1 MRDTARKVLGVSSKQ
16 RKEDKETWWWD
27 EEVQESIRKKRLA
40 KKRWDIQRDEESK
53 QEYKEMRRE
62 AKKEVAKA
70 KSKAYD
76 ELYEGLDTKEGEKT
90 LYRLARQ
97 IHQAGK
103 DVQQVRMMK
112 DKDGNVMTDEESVLR
127 IWKEYYMGLMNEEN
141 ERERRENDGERV
153 NLEVESVSKEEVM
166 ENMQRMKNGKA
177 VGPDDIPVEVWKCL
191 GESALK
197 FLTKLY
203 NRTMESERMPEEW
216 RDSVLIPIFKNK
228 GDVQSCS
235 NYRGIKLISHT
246 MKLWERIV
254 EKRLRRD
261 LKFSNQQYGFMPG
274 KSTTDALFAL
284 RVLMEKYREG
294 QKELHCVFVDLEKAY
309 DKVPRE
315 EVWYCMRKSGLAEKY
330 VRIVQ
335 DMYDGSTTAVRCAV
349 GVTEGFEVKVGLHQ
363 GSALSP
369 CLFAMMMDRM
379 TDEIREE
386 APWTMMF
393 ADDIVI
399 CSESKEQVEEK
410 LESWRYALERRG
422 MKVNRRKTEYM
433 CVNERQDNS
442 SGTVKMQGGEVAKV
456 EDFKYLGSTVQS
468 NGECGREVKKRVQA
482 GWNGWRRM
490 SGVICDRRV
499 PARVKGKVYKVA
511 VRPAMLYGLE
521 TVALTKR
528 QEAEMEV
535 AELKMLRFSL
545 GVTRMDKIRNEY
557 IRGTAQVGKFG
568 EKTREARL
576 RWYGHLRRKDDGY
589 IGRRMLRMEL
599 SGKRKRGRPKRRFM
613 DVVKEDMAE
622 VEVTEEDTVDR
633 RNWRKKIRCGD
644 P

>member
-1 MRDTARKVLGVSSKQ
+1 MD
-16 RKEDKETWWWD
+16 
-27 EEVQESIRKKRLA
+27 
-40 KKRWDIQRDEESK
+40 
-53 QEYKEMRRE
+53 
-62 AKKEVAKA
+62 
-70 KSKAYD
+70 
-76 ELYEGLDTKEGEKT
+76 
-90 LYRLARQ
+90 
-97 IHQAGK
+97 
-103 DVQQVRMMK
+103 
-112 DKDGNVMTDEESVLR
+112 
-127 IWKEYYMGLMNEEN
+127 
-141 ERERRENDGERV
+141 
-153 NLEVESVSKEEVM
+153 
-166 ENMQRMKNGKA
+166 NMQRMKNGKA

-203 NRTMESERMPEEW
+203 NRTMESERMPDEW

-254 EKRLRRD
+254 EKRLRSD
-261 LKFSNQQYGFMPG
+261 LKFSNQSYVFMPG

-284 RVLMEKYREG
+284 SVLMEKYRED
-294 QKELHCVFVDLEKAY
+294 QEELHCVFVDLEKAY
-309 DKVPRE
+309 DKVLHE
-315 EVWYCMRKSGLAEKY
+315 NVW
-330 VRIVQ
+330 
-335 DMYDGSTTAVRCAV
+335 
-349 GVTEGFEVKVGLHQ
+349 
-363 GSALSP
+363 
-369 CLFAMMMDRM
+369 
-379 TDEIREE
+379 
-386 APWTMMF
+386 
-393 ADDIVI
+393 
-399 CSESKEQVEEK
+399 
-410 LESWRYALERRG
+410 
-422 MKVNRRKTEYM
+422 
-433 CVNERQDNS
+433 
-442 SGTVKMQGGEVAKV
+442 
-456 EDFKYLGSTVQS
+456 
-468 NGECGREVKKRVQA
+468 
-482 GWNGWRRM
+482 
-490 SGVICDRRV
+490 RV

-576 RWYGHLRRKDDGY
+576 RWYGHLRRNDDGY

-599 SGKRKRGRPKRRFM
+599 PGKRKRGRPKRRFM